1 MGDWCMG
8 RRCGEMRK
16 EVDVEEGRSLVVG
29 GGEEFGVGG
38 GEEPIGSCGAT
49 AHLLWL
55 PLLHPSI
62 YRHSHWN
69 TSLPHKLCPHS
80 EGQFRQQLPSLGV
93 QSNCHEKHLICESL
107 HWESQSVMATT
118 MMGETRQVCYFAPG
132 DWPRVMPS
140 LYLVTSSPYIRT
152 IMTKPIL

>member
-1 MGDWCMG
+1 MFSSNRSSLLGWMVDWCRR

-16 EVDVEEGRSLVVG
+16 KEGGCWV
-29 GGEEFGVGG
+29 GEEFGVGG

-69 TSLPHKLCPHS
+69 TSLPHKSCPHS

-107 HWESQSVMATT
+107 RICDGNNDDGRDPASLLFRPRRLTKSYALVIS
-118 MMGETRQVCYFAPG
+118 GYF
-132 DWPRVMPS
+132 
-140 LYLVTSSPYIRT
+140 
-152 IMTKPIL
+152 